1 MKKKSISKKIL
12 IALIFITT
20 VNIFTL
26 ALWFLCN
33 VEPMVNKKRY
43 LKKEIVTKEIKDNYQ
58 SFDDLIIALDKI
70 KKEKEITFSIEK
82 EKINKDKQDLY
93 LFSKKVFIDD
103 EPYIVSA
110 YFYKNMSILRL
121 ILELL
126 VLQSI
131 LLTICM
137 LLVFLF
143 ARDKIIKP
151 VNKIIEAIRNYKFGK
166 KPEAVPLE
174 NEFALIQNEFVALV
188 DSLEE
193 EKKEQN
199 RIIASISH
207 DIKTPLTS
215 IIGYS
220 DLIEED
226 NLTKEEIK
234 KYNQKIYGKALHLK
248 NVLATF
254 DDYLINQK
262 GQKLKLTAI
271 KIKDLVEEIEKDYKL
286 ELMNNGVELVIK
298 TNIEKEIIRLD
309 IVKFKRI
316 ISNLISNS
324 MRYLNENGCILIE
337 ITSDKDNFF
346 FHFKDNGQ
354 GVDEKIIDK
363 IFEPLFTTDN
373 SRKISGLGLSIC
385 KEFVLMHEGSITG
398 YNDNGFNIDFSISKN
413 IK

>member
-1 MKKKSISKKIL
+1 MKKKSISRKIL
-12 IALIFITT
+12 IGLIFITT
-20 VNIFTL
+20 VNILTL
-26 ALWFLCN
+26 GLWFLCN
-33 VEPMVNKKRY
+33 VEPMVNRKKA

-58 SFDDLIIALDKI
+58 SLDNLIFDLDNI

-82 EKINKDKQDLY
+82 EKALKDKQDLY
-93 LFSKKVFIDD
+93 LFSKKVLINN
-103 EPYIVSA
+103 ESYIVNA
-110 YFYKNMSILRL
+110 YFYKNMSILKL

-126 VLQSI
+126 AFQSI

-137 LLVFLF
+137 FLVFLF

-151 VNKIIEAIRNYKFGK
+151 VNKIIDAIRNYKFGK
-166 KPEAVPLE
+166 KPEPVPTE
-174 NEFALIQNEFVALV
+174 NEFALIQNEFVSLV

-215 IIGYS
+215 ILGYS
-220 DLIEED
+220 NLIEEE
-226 NLTKEEIK
+226 NLTREEIK
-234 KYNQKIYGKALHLK
+234 KYNKKIYEKALHLK

-262 GQKLKLTAI
+262 EQKLELTSI

-286 ELMNNGVELVIK
+286 ELMNNGVELIIK
-298 TNIEKEIIRLD
+298 TSLEKEIIKLD

-324 MRYLNENGCILIE
+324 MRYLNADGKVLIE
-337 ITSDKDNFF
+337 ITSDKDNYF
-346 FHFKDNGQ
+346 FHFKDNGP
-354 GVDEKIIDK
+354 GVEEKILDK
-363 IFEPLFTTDN
+363 VFEPLFTTDN

-385 KEFVLMHEGSITG
+385 KEFVLMHGGSITG
-398 YNDNGFNIDFSISKN
+398 YNDNGFNIDFSISKHL
-413 IK
+413 

>member
-12 IALIFITT
+12 ITLIFITT

-298 TNIEKEIIRLD
+298 TNIEKEIIKLD

>member
-20 VNIFTL
+20 VNILTL

-43 LKKEIVTKEIKDNYQ
+43 LKKEIVTKEIEDNYQ
-58 SFDDLIIALDKI
+58 SFDDLIITLDKI

-93 LFSKKVFIDD
+93 LFSKKIFIDN

-226 NLTKEEIK
+226 DLTKEEIK
-234 KYNQKIYGKALHLK
+234 KYNRKIYGKALHLK

-271 KIKDLVEEIEKDYKL
+271 KIKDLVKEIEKDYKL

-298 TNIEKEIIRLD
+298 TNIEKEIIKLD

-413 IK
+413 L

>member
-262 GQKLKLTAI
+262 GQKLKLIAI

-298 TNIEKEIIRLD
+298 TNIEKEIIKLD

>member
-20 VNIFTL
+20 VNILTL

-43 LKKEIVTKEIKDNYQ
+43 LKKEIVTKEIEDNYQ
-58 SFDDLIIALDKI
+58 SFDDLIITLDKI

-93 LFSKKVFIDD
+93 LFSKKIFIDN

-226 NLTKEEIK
+226 DLTKEEIK
-234 KYNQKIYGKALHLK
+234 KYNRKIYGKALHLK

-298 TNIEKEIIRLD
+298 TNIEKEIIKLD

-413 IK
+413 L

>member
-174 NEFALIQNEFVALV
+174 NEFALIQNEFVTLV

-298 TNIEKEIIRLD
+298 TNIEKEIIKLD

-354 GVDEKIIDK
+354 GVDEEIIDK

-413 IK
+413 L

>member
-1 MKKKSISKKIL
+1 MKKKSISRKIL
-12 IALIFITT
+12 IGLIFITT
-20 VNIFTL
+20 VNILTL
-26 ALWFLCN
+26 GLWFLCN
-33 VEPMVNKKRY
+33 VEPMVNRKKA

-58 SFDDLIIALDKI
+58 SLDNLIFDLDNI

-82 EKINKDKQDLY
+82 EKTLKDKQDLY
-93 LFSKKVFIDD
+93 LFSKKVLINN
-103 EPYIVSA
+103 ESYIVNA
-110 YFYKNMSILRL
+110 YFYKNMSILKL

-126 VLQSI
+126 AFQSI

-137 LLVFLF
+137 FLVFLF

-151 VNKIIEAIRNYKFGK
+151 VNKIIDAIRNYKFGK
-166 KPEAVPLE
+166 KPEPVPAE
-174 NEFALIQNEFVALV
+174 NEFALIQNEFVSLV

-215 IIGYS
+215 ILGYS
-220 DLIEED
+220 NLIEEE

-234 KYNQKIYGKALHLK
+234 KYNQKIYEKALHLK

-262 GQKLKLTAI
+262 EQKLELTSI

-286 ELMNNGVELVIK
+286 ELMNNGVELIIK
-298 TNIEKEIIRLD
+298 TSLEKEIIKLD

-324 MRYLNENGCILIE
+324 MRYLNADGEVLIE
-337 ITSDKDNFF
+337 ITSDKDNYFL
-346 FHFKDNGQ
+346 HFKDNGP
-354 GVDEKIIDK
+354 GVEEKILDK
-363 IFEPLFTTDN
+363 VFEPLFTTDN

-385 KEFVLMHEGSITG
+385 KEFVLMHGGSITG
-398 YNDNGFNIDFSISKN
+398 YNDNGFNIDFSISKHL
-413 IK
+413 

>member
-20 VNIFTL
+20 VNILTL

-33 VEPMVNKKRY
+33 IEPMVNKKRY

-58 SFDDLIIALDKI
+58 SFGDLIITLDKI

-93 LFSKKVFIDD
+93 LFSKKVFIDN

-193 EKKEQN
+193 EKQEQN

-262 GQKLKLTAI
+262 EQKLKLTVI

-298 TNIEKEIIRLD
+298 ID

-413 IK
+413 L

>member
-1 MKKKSISKKIL
+1 MKKRSISRKIL
-12 IALIFITT
+12 IGLIFITT
-20 VNIFTL
+20 VNILTL
-26 ALWFLCN
+26 GLWFLCN
-33 VEPMVNKKRY
+33 VEPMVNRKKA

-58 SFDDLIIALDKI
+58 SLDNLIFDLDNI

-82 EKINKDKQDLY
+82 EKALKDKQDLY
-93 LFSKKVFIDD
+93 LFSKKVLINN
-103 EPYIVSA
+103 ESYIVNA
-110 YFYKNMSILRL
+110 YFYKNMSILKL

-126 VLQSI
+126 AFQSI

-137 LLVFLF
+137 FLVFLF

-151 VNKIIEAIRNYKFGK
+151 VNKIIDAIRNYKFGK
-166 KPEAVPLE
+166 KPEPVPAE
-174 NEFALIQNEFVALV
+174 NEFALIQNEFVSLV

-215 IIGYS
+215 ILGYS
-220 DLIEED
+220 NLIEEE

-234 KYNQKIYGKALHLK
+234 KYNKKIYEKALHLK

-262 GQKLKLTAI
+262 EQKLELTSI

-286 ELMNNGVELVIK
+286 ELMNNGVELIIK
-298 TNIEKEIIRLD
+298 TSLEKEIIKLD

-324 MRYLNENGCILIE
+324 MRYLNADGEVLIE
-337 ITSDKDNFF
+337 ITSDKDNYF
-346 FHFKDNGQ
+346 FHFKDNGP
-354 GVDEKIIDK
+354 GVEEKILDK
-363 IFEPLFTTDN
+363 VFEPLFTTDN

-385 KEFVLMHEGSITG
+385 KEFVLMHGGIITG
-398 YNDNGFNIDFSISKN
+398 YNDNGFNIDFSISKHL
-413 IK
+413 

>member
-1 MKKKSISKKIL
+1 MKKKSISRKIL
-12 IALIFITT
+12 IGLIFITT
-20 VNIFTL
+20 VNILTL
-26 ALWFLCN
+26 GLWFLCN
-33 VEPMVNKKRY
+33 VEPMVNRKKA

-58 SFDDLIIALDKI
+58 SLDNLIFDLDNI

-82 EKINKDKQDLY
+82 EKALKDKQDLY
-93 LFSKKVFIDD
+93 LFSKKVLINN
-103 EPYIVSA
+103 EPYIVNA
-110 YFYKNMSILRL
+110 YFYKNMSILKL
-121 ILELL
+121 IIELL
-126 VLQSI
+126 AFQSI

-137 LLVFLF
+137 FLVFLF

-151 VNKIIEAIRNYKFGK
+151 VNKIIDAIRNYKFGK
-166 KPEAVPLE
+166 KPEPVSAE
-174 NEFALIQNEFVALV
+174 NEFALIQNEFVSLV

-215 IIGYS
+215 ILGYS
-220 DLIEED
+220 NLIEEE

-234 KYNQKIYGKALHLK
+234 KYNKKIYEKALHLK

-262 GQKLKLTAI
+262 EQKLELTSI

-286 ELMNNGVELVIK
+286 ELMNNGVELIIK
-298 TNIEKEIIRLD
+298 TSLEKEIIKLD

-324 MRYLNENGCILIE
+324 MRYLNKDGEVLIE
-337 ITSDKDNFF
+337 ITSDKDNYF
-346 FHFKDNGQ
+346 FHFKDNGP
-354 GVDEKIIDK
+354 GVEEKILDK
-363 IFEPLFTTDN
+363 VFEPLFTTDN

-385 KEFVLMHEGSITG
+385 KEFVLMHGGSITG
-398 YNDNGFNIDFSISKN
+398 YNDNGFNIDFSISKHL
-413 IK
+413 

>member
-1 MKKKSISKKIL
+1 MKKKSISRKIL
-12 IALIFITT
+12 ISLIFITT
-20 VNIFTL
+20 VNILTL
-26 ALWFLCN
+26 GLWFLCN
-33 VEPMVNKKRY
+33 VEPMVNRKKA

-58 SFDDLIIALDKI
+58 SLDNLIFDLDNI

-82 EKINKDKQDLY
+82 EKALKDKQDLY
-93 LFSKKVFIDD
+93 LFSKKVLINN
-103 EPYIVSA
+103 ESYIVNA
-110 YFYKNMSILRL
+110 YFYKNMSILKL
-121 ILELL
+121 IIELL
-126 VLQSI
+126 AFQSI

-137 LLVFLF
+137 FLVFLF

-151 VNKIIEAIRNYKFGK
+151 VNKIIDAIRNYKFGK
-166 KPEAVPLE
+166 KPEPVSAE
-174 NEFALIQNEFVALV
+174 NEFALIQNEFVSLV

-215 IIGYS
+215 ILGYS
-220 DLIEED
+220 NLIEEE

-234 KYNQKIYGKALHLK
+234 KYNQKIYEKALHLK

-262 GQKLKLTAI
+262 EQKLELTSI

-286 ELMNNGVELVIK
+286 ELMNNGVELIIK
-298 TNIEKEIIRLD
+298 TSLEKEIIKLD

-324 MRYLNENGCILIE
+324 MRYLNADGEVLIE
-337 ITSDKDNFF
+337 ITSDKDNYF
-346 FHFKDNGQ
+346 FHFKDNGP
-354 GVDEKIIDK
+354 GVEEKILDK
-363 IFEPLFTTDN
+363 VFEPLFTTDN

-385 KEFVLMHEGSITG
+385 KEFVLMHGGSITG
-398 YNDNGFNIDFSISKN
+398 YNDNGFNIDFSISKHL
-413 IK
+413 

>member
-82 EKINKDKQDLY
+82 DKINKDNQDLY
-93 LFSKKVFIDD
+93 LFSKQVFIDD

-174 NEFALIQNEFVALV
+174 NEFALIQNEFVTLV

-298 TNIEKEIIRLD
+298 TNIEKEIIKLD

-413 IK
+413 L

>member
-93 LFSKKVFIDD
+93 LFSKKVFIDN

-166 KPEAVPLE
+166 KPEAVPTE

-298 TNIEKEIIRLD
+298 TNIEKEIIKLD

-413 IK
+413 L

>member
-20 VNIFTL
+20 VNILTL

-43 LKKEIVTKEIKDNYQ
+43 LKKEIVTKEIEDNYQ
-58 SFDDLIIALDKI
+58 SFDDLIITLDKI

-93 LFSKKVFIDD
+93 LFSKKIFIDN

-226 NLTKEEIK
+226 DLTKEEIK
-234 KYNQKIYGKALHLK
+234 KYNRKIYGKALHLK

-262 GQKLKLTAI
+262 EQKLELTAI

-298 TNIEKEIIRLD
+298 TNIEKEIIKLD

-413 IK
+413 L

>member
-166 KPEAVPLE
+166 KPEAVPPE
-174 NEFALIQNEFVALV
+174 NEFALIQNEFVTLV

-298 TNIEKEIIRLD
+298 TNIEKEIIKLD

-413 IK
+413 L

>member
-1 MKKKSISKKIL
+1 MKKESISKKIL

-58 SFDDLIIALDKI
+58 SFDALIIALDKI

-298 TNIEKEIIRLD
+298 TNIEKEIIKLD

>member
-1 MKKKSISKKIL
+1 MKKKSISRKIL
-12 IALIFITT
+12 IGLIFITT
-20 VNIFTL
+20 VNILTL
-26 ALWFLCN
+26 GLWFLCN
-33 VEPMVNKKRY
+33 VEPMVNRKKA

-58 SFDDLIIALDKI
+58 SLDNLIFDLDNI

-82 EKINKDKQDLY
+82 EKALKDKQDLY
-93 LFSKKVFIDD
+93 LFSKKVLINS
-103 EPYIVSA
+103 ESYIVNA
-110 YFYKNMSILRL
+110 YFYKNMSILKL

-126 VLQSI
+126 AFQSI

-137 LLVFLF
+137 FLVFLF

-151 VNKIIEAIRNYKFGK
+151 VNKIIDAIRNYKFGK
-166 KPEAVPLE
+166 KPEPVPAE
-174 NEFALIQNEFVALV
+174 NEFALIQNEFVSLV

-215 IIGYS
+215 ILGYS
-220 DLIEED
+220 NLIEEE

-234 KYNQKIYGKALHLK
+234 KYNKKIYEKALHLK

-262 GQKLKLTAI
+262 EQKLELTSI

-286 ELMNNGVELVIK
+286 ELMNNGVELIIK
-298 TNIEKEIIRLD
+298 TSLEKEIIKLD

-324 MRYLNENGCILIE
+324 MRYLNNNGEVLIE
-337 ITSDKDNFF
+337 ITSDKDNYF
-346 FHFKDNGQ
+346 FHFKDNGP
-354 GVDEKIIDK
+354 GVEEKILDK
-363 IFEPLFTTDN
+363 VFEPLFTTDN

-385 KEFVLMHEGSITG
+385 KEFVLMHGGSITG
-398 YNDNGFNIDFSISKN
+398 YNDNGFNIDFSISKHL
-413 IK
+413 

>member
-20 VNIFTL
+20 VNILTL

-58 SFDDLIIALDKI
+58 SFDDSIVALDKI

-93 LFSKKVFIDD
+93 LFSKKIFIDN

-193 EKKEQN
+193 EKQEQN

-226 NLTKEEIK
+226 DLTKEEIK

-298 TNIEKEIIRLD
+298 TNIEKEIIKLD

>member
-1 MKKKSISKKIL
+1 M
-12 IALIFITT
+12 
-20 VNIFTL
+20 
-26 ALWFLCN
+26 
-33 VEPMVNKKRY
+33 
-43 LKKEIVTKEIKDNYQ
+43 
-58 SFDDLIIALDKI
+58 
-70 KKEKEITFSIEK
+70 
-82 EKINKDKQDLY
+82 
-93 LFSKKVFIDD
+93 FSKKVFIDN

-166 KPEAVPLE
+166 KPEAVPFE

-298 TNIEKEIIRLD
+298 TNIEKEIIKLD

-385 KEFVLMHEGSITG
+385 KEFVLMHEGSITC

-413 IK
+413 L

>member
-20 VNIFTL
+20 VNILTL

-58 SFDDLIIALDKI
+58 SFDDLIVALDKI

-93 LFSKKVFIDD
+93 LFSKKIFIDN

-193 EKKEQN
+193 EKQEQN

-226 NLTKEEIK
+226 DLTKEEIK

-298 TNIEKEIIRLD
+298 TNIEKEIIKLD

-385 KEFVLMHEGSITG
+385 KEFVLMHGGSITG

-413 IK
+413 L

>member
-166 KPEAVPLE
+166 KPEAVPFE

-298 TNIEKEIIRLD
+298 TNIEKEIIKLD

-413 IK
+413 L

>member
-93 LFSKKVFIDD
+93 LFSKKVFIDN

-298 TNIEKEIIRLD
+298 TNIEKEIIKLD

-413 IK
+413 L

>member
-1 MKKKSISKKIL
+1 MKKRSISRKIL
-12 IALIFITT
+12 IGLIFITT
-20 VNIFTL
+20 VNILTL
-26 ALWFLCN
+26 GLWFLCN
-33 VEPMVNKKRY
+33 VEPMVKRKKA

-58 SFDDLIIALDKI
+58 SLDNLIFDLDNI

-82 EKINKDKQDLY
+82 EKALKDKQDLY
-93 LFSKKVFIDD
+93 LFSKKVLINN
-103 EPYIVSA
+103 EPYIVNA
-110 YFYKNMSILRL
+110 YFYKNMSILKL

-126 VLQSI
+126 AFQSI

-137 LLVFLF
+137 FLVFLF

-151 VNKIIEAIRNYKFGK
+151 VNKIIETIRNYKFGK
-166 KPEAVPLE
+166 KPEPVPAE
-174 NEFALIQNEFVALV
+174 NEFALIQNEFVSLV

-215 IIGYS
+215 ILGYS
-220 DLIEED
+220 NLIEEE

-234 KYNQKIYGKALHLK
+234 KYNQKIYEKALHLK

-262 GQKLKLTAI
+262 EQKLELTSI

-298 TNIEKEIIRLD
+298 TNLEKEIIKLD

-324 MRYLNENGCILIE
+324 MRYLNNNGEVLIE
-337 ITSDKDNFF
+337 ITSDKDNYF
-346 FHFKDNGQ
+346 FHFKDNGP
-354 GVDEKIIDK
+354 GVEEKILDK
-363 IFEPLFTTDN
+363 VFEPLFTTDN

-385 KEFVLMHEGSITG
+385 KEFVLMHGGSITG
-398 YNDNGFNIDFSISKN
+398 YNYNGFNIDFSISKHL
-413 IK
+413 